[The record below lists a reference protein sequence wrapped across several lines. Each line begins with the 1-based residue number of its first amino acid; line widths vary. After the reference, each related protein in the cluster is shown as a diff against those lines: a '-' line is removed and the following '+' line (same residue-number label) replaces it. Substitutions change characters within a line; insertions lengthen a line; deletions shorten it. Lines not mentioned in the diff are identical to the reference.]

1 MTTIYKATI
10 RRDAQT
16 ITPVQVP
23 MHEIAVLKEIFGEEN
38 VTVGEQAG
46 ELEEATS
53 ESEYAR
59 LSSKYGEETTKN
71 VYGAKASGNFAQAF
85 ERSRAGAK
93 EERRAQGKDAGR
105 DAGRAPAGE
114 KA

>member
-1 MTTIYKATI
+1 MTAIYKATV

-16 ITPVQVP
+16 ITPVQAP
-23 MHEIAVLKEIFGEEN
+23 MHEIAILKEIFGEEN

-46 ELEEATS
+46 ELKEATS

-59 LSSKYGEETTKN
+59 LSSKYGEEAVKN
-71 VYGAKASGNFAQAF
+71 VYGAKASGSFAQAM
-85 ERSRAGAK
+85 ERGHAK
-93 EERRAQGKDAGR
+93 EERRAQGQGK